1 MVYQE
6 DNVFTFYG
14 KFFILLLHF
23 YFLKNVFSWIASGTR
38 LNPDGHYQNIY
49 DARWDYFPTFYNTAP
64 AESVAGV
71 STTSTALDR
80 EQDAEIAA
88 LQAENLYNPETF
100 SHNNKPVDIR
110 YHRIGKTNQFQ
121 KYYRTE
127 FRSILKAPVTYR

>member
-1 MVYQE
+1 M
-6 DNVFTFYG
+6 
-14 KFFILLLHF
+14 FFR
-23 YFLKNVFSWIASGTR
+23 IASGTR
-38 LNPDGHYQNIY
+38 LISDGHNKNVY
-49 DARWDYFPTFYNTAP
+49 DARWDYFPTSYNTAP

-100 SHNNKPVDIR
+100 SHNCKPVAIR
-110 YHRIGKTNQFQ
+110 YHRIGETNKFQ